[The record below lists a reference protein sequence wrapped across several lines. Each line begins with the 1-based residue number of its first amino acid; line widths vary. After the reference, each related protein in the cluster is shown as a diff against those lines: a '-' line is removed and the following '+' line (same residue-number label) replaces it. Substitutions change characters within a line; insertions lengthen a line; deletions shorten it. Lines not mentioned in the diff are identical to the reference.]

1 MKLLAYALLLLIFSG
16 AALAQ
21 DNAGLFFYGP
31 PPSVETITSLA
42 GDAKVETERDGAV
55 TRVTVSWSE
64 VSVILHIDADW
75 PRDEQ
80 LSGIRGLLAGLPALE
95 RKRPDVKQLLAN
107 LDKTTTCYGS
117 VIDPGYDREGNVV
130 AFLKK
135 LVAPTGGFL
144 FTFQS
149 FYSAD
154 GRRITGLQDDPEF
167 LK

>member
-1 MKLLAYALLLLIFSG
+1 MKLLASALFFVLFSG
-16 AALAQ
+16 VTLAQ

-42 GDAKVETERDGAV
+42 ADAKVDTERDGAV
-55 TRVTVSWSE
+55 TRVTVSWPD
-64 VSVILHIDADW
+64 VSVIIHIDADW
-75 PRDEQ
+75 HRDEQ
-80 LSGIRGLLAGLPALE
+80 LSGIRGLLATFPASE
-95 RKRPDVKQLLAN
+95 RNRPDVKQLLAN

-117 VIDPGYDREGNVV
+117 VIDPGYDREGRVT

-154 GRRITGLQDDPEF
+154 GRRITGLQDDPEI

>member
-1 MKLLAYALLLLIFSG
+1 MKLLASALLLLVFSG

-42 GDAKVETERDGAV
+42 GDAKVAAEREGAV
-55 TRVTVSWSE
+55 TRVTVSWPD
-64 VSVILHIDADW
+64 VSVIINIDADW
-75 PRDEQ
+75 HRDEQ
-80 LSGIRGLLAGLPALE
+80 LSGIRGLLSTFPASE
-95 RKRPDVKQLLAN
+95 RSQPDVKQLLAN

-117 VIDPGYDREGNVV
+117 VIDPGYDKEGKVA

-154 GRRITGLQDDPEF
+154 GRRITGLQDDPET